1 MSTPKGMKCMNHKL
15 ASGDRVLIYS
25 NPQQVLFQI
34 RHQTPTEENI
44 LDPSFKV
51 AVALTP
57 ADALLIASELLTA
70 AVPHLTNTQQE
81 VQLAEEQ
88 ATPSTNG
95 E

>member
-1 MSTPKGMKCMNHKL
+1 MSTPKGMKCTNHKL

-25 NPQQVLFQI
+25 NPQQILFQI

-44 LDPSFKV
+44 LDPSFKI

-81 VQLAEEQ
+81 IQPTEEQ
-88 ATPSTNG
+88 TASNTNG